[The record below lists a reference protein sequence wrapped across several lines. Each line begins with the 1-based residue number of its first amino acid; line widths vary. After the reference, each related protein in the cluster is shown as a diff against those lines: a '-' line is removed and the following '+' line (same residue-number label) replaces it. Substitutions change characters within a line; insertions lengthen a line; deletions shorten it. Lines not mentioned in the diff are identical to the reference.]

1 MPINKITPRQLS
13 PDVDSKLVPSTS
25 FLDALNIHTGD
36 HEQGNEGV
44 IKNIKGNSLIS
55 TYADPDVADD
65 TTEALPDDARLIG
78 KVEDTR
84 TGIVYLFV
92 FSEDATKQGIWGY
105 DPYNKLVG
113 SAEGGNLR
121 LVYRSAQFGFKPNGF
136 VKANIVYTNA
146 SRTFPDLG
154 EEFEKDAIIY
164 FTDGVNEP
172 RKINAYRAFNA
183 KSNIHGGAAPKA
195 EADFICACPKTP
207 LKPITFL
214 FESDPSRLT
223 NNFIGTQGFQFAYQH
238 IYVDGMETA
247 VSPYSDIAF
256 PPSVLEQGA
265 ATYVDH
271 NEYNACR
278 LSIPPSGPEISEVRL
293 LCRQGNTGSF
303 QVVDQIDA
311 SNATIEYLF
320 YNDRILTGFSD
331 REINKQ
337 FDGVPRKATAQ
348 TVSSNRLFYGNYL
361 DGFDNERITDAVVEV
376 KYYERKEDFKSFNVK
391 LQPSIAPVGSNGAKT
406 SAFVLD
412 CSELEDNISTGTVVD
427 VKVTLAPDRNWHVY
441 NFSGSD
447 KSYHQSTAMGPQ
459 DQLSADTL
467 RNGANALTGFN
478 QSPEEAGSE
487 YLLDN
492 NFPIFGDNTG
502 VGDVSNAWLSLGG
515 GAGSENNIAQA
526 GTLNSIAYGTSA
538 GNPLIIRGGG
548 LTFRTK
554 LEAASDITNARQAIA
569 SAINTAFTFVFNA
582 AFPSFTKDLALLSL
596 GFTEIETV
604 SEPEYDFDLGLQDGQ
619 LITQGFL
626 YQDDP
631 SSDFSKLITAVKK
644 GGDGTNQEGPCGAF
658 IINKATVKA
667 KAFEADGSFI
677 YNDPLKVHIGFTLES
692 LTVDPDVGI
701 FTCIHET
708 PVVSNASGLNG
719 TTSNPDHVAAL
730 AWIAINQKT
739 ISSQEGG
746 VPFNLDTF
754 LSEKGLSIPNGF
766 GHTSVGFNSNPNF
779 PYQFQ
784 VGYIQTAGGNEDI
797 FVGGNFCMLDG
808 EGGPGGSFS
817 RGGIDSENSF
827 DEAFLYQQGSLTVN
841 PQVDGDLFFYGS
853 TAFFTGSIVPF
864 KQGEGPGNN
873 VPTCLPLVFSG
884 AGDAATRYPSPQT
897 DATDDDF
904 ISVTSINLKRLHS
917 YTEIIAGFASVQ
929 PAGGGDY
936 RSFKTDAT
944 HDFGVVYYDQ
954 RGRHGFVNPIPSAYV
969 KGYGDRPTGKE
980 GRVEMEIK
988 LNNEPPSWAHNYKIV
1003 YAKNTTVKD
1012 FIQYSAGGAFI
1023 ARDEEEQ
1030 SISQGNTNIYV
1041 SLNYL
1046 QGHPIS
1052 YATSFG
1058 ARTPIGGINFYKF
1071 EEGDKLRII
1080 SYNEGGEREYP
1091 NGIEFEVVG
1100 QVILGNN
1107 DNPLAIEP
1115 EENQTGEFVILK
1127 NNPNAGRFAFT
1138 DVAGGTDAWG
1148 DNCIFELRSP
1158 YKTREEDTRF
1168 YYEVSDTFDVV
1179 LDASTQTRQ
1188 HGTYPV
1194 ILSKGD
1200 VFFRKVAVN
1209 VRDQEGGTFPDI
1221 IRDNDGEADPSKSN
1235 FKSVYL
1241 ETNTATDLYRSDSI
1255 GIGRPNLIRE
1265 EARETVREST
1275 IVYSDISNPE
1285 ANKLKYSS
1293 FNYTDPNTKNLPEK
1307 YNSIQYLGD
1316 EGQYIYCI
1324 QEDRLSRVPVDRNI
1338 LSDVSGTESL
1348 IASKQVLG
1356 NAVFFAGQSG
1366 CAKDPSSVIDND
1378 GNVYFANQSIGTVY
1392 RYSKNSL
1399 ENISD
1404 KGASSFFRNLFKD
1417 ARNGLEEGQALRVV
1431 GGFDPVKKE
1440 YLLTTVGVSST
1451 EATGIETVDL
1461 GVDIVA
1467 PGGDPGGGGGT
1478 GDDGGGNTGV
1488 VEFDNFNLASNY
1500 DLIFQIVQNGVEGF
1514 QQPPSLAPNGQ
1525 LTNGEL
1531 LAVAEVLGLAGP
1543 TAPGVISADLDL
1555 DGIVGVNDLL
1565 VLLQQFNFPAVDTAA
1580 DPEEIAFE
1588 IDEEEADGGVE

>member
-55 TYADPDVADD
+55 TYVDPDDAGD

-92 FSEDATKQGIWGY
+92 FSETATDQGIWGY
-105 DPYNKLVG
+105 DPYNKLDG
-113 SAEGGNLR
+113 SVEGGNLR
-121 LVYRSAQFGFKPNGF
+121 LIYKSAQFGFKPNGF

-146 SRTFPDLG
+146 SRTFTNLG

-183 KSNIHGGAAPKA
+183 KSNIHGALAPKA

-214 FESDPSRLT
+214 FESDTSRLT

-265 ATYVDH
+265 NTYVDH

-303 QVVDQIDA
+303 QVMDQIDA
-311 SNATIEYLF
+311 QNTTIEYLF

-337 FDGVPRKATAQ
+337 FDGVPRRATAQ

-361 DGFDNERITDAVVEV
+361 DGFDNERITDAIVEV
-376 KYYERKEDFKSFNVK
+376 NYFPREEEFKSFNVK
-391 LQPSIAPVGSNGAKT
+391 LQPSIAPHGYGKT
-406 SAFVLD
+406 AAFVVD
-412 CSELEDNISTGTVVD
+412 CSDLQDEITTGTVVD
-427 VKVTLAPDRNWHVY
+427 VKVTLAPDRNWHIY
-441 NFSGSD
+441 NFPSQEL
-447 KSYHQSTAMGPQ
+447 SYHQSTQLGPQ
-459 DQLSADTL
+459 DQESVDTVYS
-467 RNGANALTGFN
+467 GANRQTFFS
-478 QSPEEAGSE
+478 QTPEEAGSG
-487 YLLDN
+487 YLYPN
-492 NFPIFGDNTG
+492 YPVFGSGTG
-502 VGDVSNAWLSLGG
+502 VTAPTGLSWK
-515 GAGSENNIAQA
+515 EQTQ
-526 GTLNSIAYGTSA
+526 GTNFTNVTYGTSA
-538 GNPLIIRGGG
+538 GNPLILQGGG
-548 LTFRTK
+548 VTFSTK
-554 LEAASDITNARQAIA
+554 LEAGQDISNGRQAIA
-569 SAINTAFTFVFNA
+569 SAIKIAF
-582 AFPSFTKDLALLSL
+582 AFEDVDNIANGDPDALATLRGVALGNL
-596 GFTEIETV
+596 GFLEVESV
-604 SEPEYDFDLGLQDGQ
+604 FEPEYSFDVGLTDGQ
-619 LITQGFL
+619 LITQGFMF
-626 YQDDP
+626 QDDP
-631 SSDFSKLITAVKK
+631 SPDKSRLISLVRKSNSTA
-644 GGDGTNQEGPCGAF
+644 TPLGAF
-658 IINKATVKA
+658 IVNKGTVKM
-667 KAFEADGSFI
+667 KAFVADETYI
-677 YNDPLKVHIGFTLES
+677 YNNPLRAHIGFTIKS
-692 LTVDPDVGI
+692 LTNLDF

-708 PVVSNASGLNG
+708 PNI
-719 TTSNPDHVAAL
+719 TSSEGYTFNPANLGALSWVA
-730 AWIAINQKT
+730 IHQDT
-739 ISSQEGG
+739 ISDFE
-746 VPFNLDTF
+746 FNLDDF
-754 LSEKGLSIPNGF
+754 LSSKGYSFPNGF
-766 GHTSVGFNSNPNF
+766 HNPNSGQNGASGTSNF
-779 PYQFQ
+779 INQ
-784 VGYIQTAGGNEDI
+784 VGYFAYVDEADF
-797 FVGGNFCMLDG
+797 FVEGANHCLMDG
-808 EGGPGGSFS
+808 EGGPGGSAS
-817 RGGIDSENSF
+817 RGGADSTNPY
-827 DEAFLYQQGSLTVN
+827 DLAFLYEHGSVTVN
-841 PQVDGDLFFYGS
+841 PIELGGYYSYVG
-853 TAFFTGSIVPF
+853 TAFFGGTIGVYNYAGSGDGTIP
-864 KQGEGPGNN
+864 GGPSSTT
-873 VPTCLPLVFSG
+873 PTQLPLIIASG
-884 AGDAATRYPSPQT
+884 NGSGIYPNPEQNPI
-897 DATDDDF
+897 DEDF
-904 ISVTSINLKRLHS
+904 ITLDSVNFKRLHP
-917 YTEIIAGFASVQ
+917 YVEIIAGFTSIQ
-929 PAGGGDY
+929 PEGGGTY

-969 KGYGDRPTGKE
+969 KGYGDRPTGNE
-980 GRVEMEIK
+980 GRAEVKITFGH
-988 LNNEPPSWAHNYKIV
+988 EPPPWAHNYKIV

-1030 SISQGNTNIYV
+1030 SIQEGNTNIYV

-1052 YATSFG
+1052 YVSSFG

-1071 EEGDKLRII
+1071 EEGDKLRVI
-1080 SYNEGGEREYP
+1080 SYDDGGQREYP
-1091 NGIEFEVVG
+1091 KGVEFEVVG
-1100 QVILGNN
+1100 QVILGGTE
-1107 DNPLAIEP
+1107 NPLSLEP
-1115 EENQTGEFVILK
+1115 ESNQQGEFVILK
-1127 NNPNAGRFAFT
+1127 NNPNAGRFTFS

-1148 DNCIFELRSP
+1148 NNCIFELRSP

-1179 LDASTQTRQ
+1179 FNPTTQLRE
-1188 HGTYPV
+1188 HGSNPIT
-1194 ILSKGD
+1194 LNKGD

-1209 VRDQEGGTFPDI
+1209 ARDKDGGTFPDI
-1221 IRDNDGEADPSKSN
+1221 IRDDDGEADPSKSN

-1265 EARETVREST
+1265 EARETIRESA

-1324 QEDRLSRVPVDRNI
+1324 QEDRLSKIPVDRNI
-1338 LSDVSGTESL
+1338 LSDASGTQSL
-1348 IASKQVLG
+1348 ISSKQVLG
-1356 NAVFFAGQSG
+1356 DAIFFAGQSG
-1366 CAKDPSSVIDND
+1366 CAKDPSSVVDND

-1417 ARNGLEEGQALRVV
+1417 ARNGLEEGQVLRVV

-1451 EATGIETVDL
+1451 EATGIETIGL
-1461 GVDIVA
+1461 GFDTVT

-1478 GDDGGGNTGV
+1478 GGGEGGVTGV
-1488 VEFDNFNLASNY
+1488 VEIDNFNILSNY
-1500 DLIFQIVQNGVEGF
+1500 DLIFQLVQNGATGF
-1514 QQPPSLAPNGQ
+1514 TVPPSNPEIDAQ
-1525 LTNGEL
+1525 ITNGEL
-1531 LAVAEVLGLAGP
+1531 LEVASVLGLAGP
-1543 TAPGVISADLDL
+1543 ATTFQALSGDLNL
-1555 DGIVGVNDLL
+1555 DGIVGTSDLL
-1565 VLLQQFNFPAVDTAA
+1565 ILLSSFSIPLDFTGVDP
-1580 DPEEIAFE
+1580 DVIVFE
-1588 IDEEEADGGVE
+1588 TDEEADGGVD